1 MQVERFR
8 EWLLSQGKNAATV
21 STRISNCKKVER
33 YEGDLDEHYDAD
45 ECEDLLSRMEYRPG
59 VEQLHAIPFAD
70 GANVKNGIATL
81 RSAVNLY
88 VAFRSSAISASSEK
102 VASKPAARAEAVL
115 PASSKLAHVEAQPS
129 FASHPRSLISA
140 SGLPLSKLWFNYM
153 QSLDMITTAIGRSSN
168 IVGEFGE
175 EIVAALYNGELLPPS
190 NSSADIALP
199 DGRTIQVK
207 TRVPRQTSATSLGV
221 IRSWDFD
228 LLVVV
233 LFNTDGSLQK
243 AVELNVEDAKRLA
256 KENEY
261 QNGNVITTTQKFF
274 DDDGVRD
281 ITVQLKKVMES

>member
-21 STRISNCKKVER
+21 SNRISNCKKVER

-59 VEQLHAIPFAD
+59 VEQLHAIPFAN

-88 VAFRSSAISASSEK
+88 VAFRSGAVFTSPKEAGP
-102 VASKPAARAEAVL
+102 KPAAHAEAVL
-115 PASSKLAHVEAQPS
+115 TTPSIPTHVEAKS
-129 FASHPRSLISA
+129 TFASRPRSLVSPN
-140 SGLPLSKLWFNYM
+140 GLPLSMLWFNYM

-221 IRSWDFD
+221 IRSWNFD

-256 KENEY
+256 KDNEY
-261 QNGNVITTTQKFF
+261 QNGNVITTTQRFF

-281 ITVQLKKVMES
+281 ITAQLKKVMDL